1 MEQYVAF
8 LRAVNVGGRVV
19 KMDKLRMMF
28 TSLGVKNVKT
38 YIQSGNV
45 IFDAGGSITALRKK
59 VETMLLKE
67 LGYEVPTMIR
77 TVAEVA
83 NIAENHPFK
92 KVKLADDAKTYVS
105 FLAEEPSKDLLRALL
120 ALNNDDTAYQKKN
133 LEVYSIVS
141 KKAAEKAPFSN
152 SLLEKKLGV
161 AATTRNL
168 GIPGKIIQF
177 LNK

>member
-19 KMDKLRMMF
+19 KMDKLREMF
-28 TSLGVKNVKT
+28 SSLGVKNVKT

-45 IFDAGGSITALRKK
+45 IFDAGGSIATLRKK
-59 VETMLLKE
+59 IEATLNKE

-83 NIAENHPFK
+83 NIAENHPLK
-92 KVKLADDAKTYVS
+92 KVKLAEGAKTYVS
-105 FLAEEPSKDLLRALL
+105 FLSEQPSKEVVRALL
-120 ALNNDDTAYQKKN
+120 ALNNDDLTFHVGKS
-133 LEVYSIVS
+133 EVYSIIS
-141 KKAAEKAPFSN
+141 KKASDKAPFSN
-152 SLLEKKLGV
+152 AYLEKKLGI
-161 AATTRNL
+161 AATTRNIS
-168 GIPGKIIQF
+168 IPGKIIQF